1 MGRTSQCQWGWT
13 QDLSGKRTL
22 LLLADT
28 GGSVSKSNLVSP
40 VEFYPFPFKSKPPFF
55 RKLIAHLK
63 VHNRNTHVRKI
74 SKISI
79 RKSMCAFFLCPAAL
93 LLASRTAFSTH
104 IFSAV
109 GSIFLQTS
117 ASTLCWR
124 AARARPVWGNRERS
138 VSGREEG
145 ERAKQEWEN
154 CERIVTII
162 HNTQPTFVSEASR
175 VKIPLTSFVV
185 VVVDVE

>member
-79 RKSMCAFFLCPAAL
+79 RKSMCAFFCAL
-93 LLASRTAFSTH
+93 LHCFLLRVQHFPHTYFQRWVQFS
-104 IFSAV
+104 FKRAPQLCV
-109 GSIFLQTS
+109 GEQ
-117 ASTLCWR
+117 R
-124 AARARPVWGNRERS
+124 ERARFGKIVS
-138 VSGREEG
+138 V
-145 ERAKQEWEN
+145 A
-154 CERIVTII
+154 
-162 HNTQPTFVSEASR
+162 
-175 VKIPLTSFVV
+175 
-185 VVVDVE
+185 